1 MGRDIKIMVVGDT
14 SVGKTCLLISYT
26 SNSFP
31 GEYVPTVF
39 DNYSACAVVDD
50 VPANLGLWDTAGSA
64 EFEQLRPLS
73 YPGTDVFIICFSIF
87 QPQSFRNVYEQ
98 WYKEIT
104 QHCPNVPI
112 VLVGTKADLRNV
124 KSMVE
129 ELKKNNEEPITIAQG
144 EHMAQEIGA
153 MKYIECSA
161 KTQLNL
167 SSVFEEAVRCVIN
180 PQPVAGT
187 GTPAKKTGEDSKTKK
202 GSKGDK
208 RGDKKDD
215 CVVS

>member
-1 MGRDIKIMVVGDT
+1 M
-14 SVGKTCLLISYT
+14 
-26 SNSFP
+26 
-31 GEYVPTVF
+31 
-39 DNYSACAVVDD
+39 
-50 VPANLGLWDTAGSA
+50 
-64 EFEQLRPLS
+64 
-73 YPGTDVFIICFSIF
+73 
-87 QPQSFRNVYEQ
+87 
-98 WYKEIT
+98 
-104 QHCPNVPI
+104 PI

-180 PQPVAGT
+180 PQPVAGA
-187 GTPAKKTGEDSKTKK
+187 GAPAKKTSEDSKTKK
-202 GSKGDK
+202 GAKGDK

>member
-1 MGRDIKIMVVGDT
+1 
-14 SVGKTCLLISYT
+14 
-26 SNSFP
+26 
-31 GEYVPTVF
+31 
-39 DNYSACAVVDD
+39 
-50 VPANLGLWDTAGSA
+50 
-64 EFEQLRPLS
+64 
-73 YPGTDVFIICFSIF
+73 
-87 QPQSFRNVYEQ
+87 
-98 WYKEIT
+98 
-104 QHCPNVPI
+104 VPI

-124 KSMVE
+124 KSMVD

-180 PQPVAGT
+180 PQPVPGT
-187 GTPAKKTGEDSKTKK
+187 VTTAKKTGDDGKTKK
-202 GSKGDK
+202 ASKGEK
-208 RGDKKDD
+208 RNGDKKDD

>member
-1 MGRDIKIMVVGDT
+1 M
-14 SVGKTCLLISYT
+14 
-26 SNSFP
+26 
-31 GEYVPTVF
+31 
-39 DNYSACAVVDD
+39 
-50 VPANLGLWDTAGSA
+50 
-64 EFEQLRPLS
+64 
-73 YPGTDVFIICFSIF
+73 
-87 QPQSFRNVYEQ
+87 
-98 WYKEIT
+98 
-104 QHCPNVPI
+104 PI

-180 PQPVAGT
+180 PQPVAGA
-187 GTPAKKTGEDSKTKK
+187 GAPAKKTGEDSKTKK
-202 GSKGDK
+202 GAKGEK

>member
-50 VPANLGLWDTAGSA
+50 VPANLGLWDTAGSP

-87 QPQSFRNVYEQ
+87 QPQSFRNVYEK
-98 WYKEIT
+98 WYKEIEE
-104 QHCPNVPI
+104 HCPNVPI
-112 VLVGTKADLRNV
+112 VLVGTKADLRSV
-124 KSMVE
+124 KSMVD
-129 ELKKNNEEPITIAQG
+129 ELKKVNEEPITVAQG

-161 KTQLNL
+161 KTQMNL

-180 PQPVAGT
+180 PKPAGGAAPT
-187 GTPAKKTGEDSKTKK
+187 AKKAGEDPKAKK
-202 GSKGDK
+202 PKGDK
-208 RGDKKDD
+208 NKKDD